1 MATRK
6 ERTMQLF
13 LVATGSVLAMLLVF
27 WMVFSK
33 DDFLGD
39 ELRKS
44 PFDGDKN
51 A

>member
-1 MATRK
+1 M
-6 ERTMQLF
+6 ELF
-13 LVATGSVLAMLLVF
+13 LVATGSVIAMLFVF

-39 ELRKS
+39 ELRQS
-44 PFDGDKN
+44 PFDGDNN